1 MRLDSI
7 NGKGHGKSGAKVYYV
22 NHGVQI
28 EREYTS
34 SVSNPSTANQVT
46 QRSRF
51 KLQSQV
57 SAALAPVI
65 VIPRKGIQSPRNLF
79 VKRNNGYFYGSPQ
92 GAQVSYENLQ
102 ITAGNMGLPNVICNR
117 EGSINMQLILSEP
130 VLGTYD
136 RVIYNVFRKTAEGM
150 LMLAQST
157 IVEITAST
165 ATAGV
170 EVDKI
175 EGDIVVYAYGMRD
188 KNEKARAA
196 YGNYKVETGQDLAT
210 LIANRT
216 LEIGNYAF
224 SQTRGI
230 SLTAE
235 QDTNTQA
242 GAGEALLY
250 LTTHGDGQIKATIGS
265 GNPVIVTDD
274 VVSVPVGTSV
284 TLEAIEPEP
293 WVVFLGWYYN
303 GQQHPFSLTTPYT
316 FSMNGMKDIV
326 AEFGIRN
333 YTPGL
338 E

>member
-7 NGKGHGKSGAKVYYV
+7 NGKGRGKSGNKVYYV

-34 SVSNPSTANQVT
+34 SVSNPSTAQQVT

-65 VIPRKGIQSPRNLF
+65 VIPRQGIQSPRNLF

-117 EGSINMQLILSEP
+117 EGSINMQLILAEP
-130 VLGTYD
+130 VLGAYD

-150 LMLAQST
+150 LMLALST

-250 LTTHGDGQIKATIGS
+250 LTAHGDGHIKATIGS
-265 GNPVIVTDD
+265 GNPIIVTDD

-284 TLEAIEPEP
+284 TLEAMPASAYNPVE
-293 WVVFLGWYYN
+293 GWYYN
-303 GQQHPFSLTTPYT
+303 GQQHPFSSVSPYT
-316 FSMNGMKDIV
+316 FTMNGMKDIV
-326 AEFGIRN
+326 AEFGILN
-333 YTPGL
+333 HVPGL